1 MKVLVK
7 QRRRHPQCNQKTR
20 PWQKPT
26 MDAGPDFHPCTRHIH
41 NFEIGWYARSSHFPT
56 HPCREKAAV
65 ARSPKQ
71 VEHLGVSF
79 EARYRFKKG
88 RLWRGAPNKTT
99 NWLGSPPLQALLTF
113 RASGFLGIRCFFS
126 WPVKRRLGC
135 AELFQDFQ
143 HRRANGP
150 SKLEASL
157 GFPVKPQKKGAKGP
171 PQQRHPLPHGLGV

>member
-1 MKVLVK
+1 MTWVAAPVAVHCCMKVLVK
-7 QRRRHPQCNQKTR
+7 QRRRHPQCNQKAR

-99 NWLGSPPLQALLTF
+99 NWLGSPSFASPVDL
-113 RASGFLGIRCFFS
+113 SGFGFSRNSLFFFLA
-126 WPVKRRLGC
+126 REATAGL
-135 AELFQDFQ
+135 
-143 HRRANGP
+143 RRAFP
-150 SKLEASL
+150 RLSAPKSKRTL
-157 GFPVKPQKKGAKGP
+157 
-171 PQQRHPLPHGLGV
+171 